1 MEYYVKW
8 RGWSQKHN
16 TWEPEE
22 NILDNRLIDLYEQ
35 SQKSE
40 GARRGPKGKNKEKLA
55 AVPTAAVDT
64 EDEGLRSGEESQ
76 DEGANETTTSK
87 VKTKQS
93 ETTSVDDEETRAG
106 THFFYNYENLMRIL
120 YDILNSEAMTNAITV
135 NSITQMI
142 GYAQNVLF

>member
-8 RGWSQKHN
+8 KGWSQKHN

-40 GARRGPKGKNKEKLA
+40 GSRRGPKGKNKERHTA
-55 AVPTAAVDT
+55 APAAAVDT
-64 EDEGLRSGEESQ
+64 EDEGLRSGDESQ
-76 DEGANETTTSK
+76 DEATTESSASSK

-93 ETTSVDDEETRAG
+93 ETTNVVDEETRAG
-106 THFFYNYENLMRIL
+106 KNGQLFAFFHMK
-120 YDILNSEAMTNAITV
+120 
-135 NSITQMI
+135 
-142 GYAQNVLF
+142 

>member
-40 GARRGPKGKNKEKLA
+40 GARRGPKGKNKEKHVA
-55 AVPTAAVDT
+55 TPSAAVDT
-64 EDEGLRSGEESQ
+64 EDEGLRSGEDSQ
-76 DEGANETTTSK
+76 DEGTTETTGSSK
-87 VKTKQS
+87 VKTKQ
-93 ETTSVDDEETRAG
+93 EDPANVVDEETRAG
-106 THFFYNYENLMRIL
+106 IIFIDLSNRMLMGVGNLFMRFCFIWF
-120 YDILNSEAMTNAITV
+120 SKF
-135 NSITQMI
+135 
-142 GYAQNVLF
+142 VLFCLNF